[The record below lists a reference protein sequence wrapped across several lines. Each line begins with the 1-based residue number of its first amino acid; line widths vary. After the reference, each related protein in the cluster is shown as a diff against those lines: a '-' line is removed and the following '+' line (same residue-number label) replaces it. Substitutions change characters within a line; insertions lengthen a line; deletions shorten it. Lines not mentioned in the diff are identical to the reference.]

1 MGVRGELVT
10 TQELFCL
17 LKRFT
22 ESIFGSVA
30 VVAFTVLT
38 ATASP
43 ACAQEDREAILSTV
57 QQFFD
62 ALAESDTALGRAAVL
77 LEGQYFRLR
86 ESGDSLDLSRTPH
99 TQFLRD
105 LAAGGNDFL
114 ERMWEPT
121 VLQHGRMA
129 IVWTPYDFHRSGEFS
144 HCGVDVFNLIRT
156 YDGWKIAGIMY
167 TVEPTGCAPSPLGP
181 PHRS

>member
-1 MGVRGELVT
+1 MSNVSNATEILEVVNQMTRKVSLVV
-10 TQELFCL
+10 
-17 LKRFT
+17 FT
-22 ESIFGSVA
+22 LAASVSLWA
-30 VVAFTVLT
+30 A
-38 ATASP
+38 P
-43 ACAQEDREAILSTV
+43 ANAQEDRGAILAKV

-62 ALAESDTALGRAAVL
+62 ALATSDTAAGRAAVL
-77 LEGQYFRLR
+77 LDGQYFRLR
-86 ESGDSLDLSRTPH
+86 EVGDSLDLGRTPH
-99 TQFLRD
+99 TEFLQN

-129 IVWTPYDFHRSGEFS
+129 VVWTPYDFYRAGDFS

-156 YDGWKIAGIMY
+156 DAGWRIAGIMY

-181 PHRS
+181 PTGG

>member
-1 MGVRGELVT
+1 MVGKKLCVFATLG
-10 TQELFCL
+10 
-17 LKRFT
+17 
-22 ESIFGSVA
+22 A
-30 VVAFTVLT
+30 ALT
-38 ATASP
+38 LWGSP
-43 ACAQEDREAILSTV
+43 AEAQEDREAILAKV

-62 ALAESDTALGRAAVL
+62 ALATSDTAAGREAVL
-77 LEGQYFRLR
+77 LDGQYFRIR
-86 ESGDSLDLSRTPH
+86 EDGDSLALSRTPH
-99 TQFLRD
+99 TEFLRS

-129 IVWTPYDFHRSGEFS
+129 VVWTPYDFYRAGEFS

-156 YDGWKIAGIMY
+156 EAGWRIAGIMY

-181 PHRS
+181 PRGG